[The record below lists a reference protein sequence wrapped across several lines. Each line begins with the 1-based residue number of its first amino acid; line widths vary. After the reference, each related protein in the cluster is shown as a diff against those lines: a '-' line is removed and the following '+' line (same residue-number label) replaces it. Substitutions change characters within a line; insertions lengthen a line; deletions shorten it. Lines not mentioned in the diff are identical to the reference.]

1 MYKKPILLQHLSWS
15 RIHVTSVFVCD
26 FLLDI
31 WGMTGCSWSIVP
43 QVIQFF
49 RKLRKEGGNWRGRGC
64 THPLVKRNTK
74 EILGKGIKSCSV
86 NWSCII
92 ALHIP
97 SLYIFI
103 KSKFKDFSGMTLNF
117 SRTEN
122 YWSWLRHIQ
131 LNTHLP
137 IIQNTCNSD
146 MLRRNCTRPATPHN
160 LEVWK
165 QGNKKLRGGWH

>member
-1 MYKKPILLQHLSWS
+1 MFLKYSTPGYPILQKTQKRRGRLE
-15 RIHVTSVFVCD
+15 
-26 FLLDI
+26 
-31 WGMTGCSWSIVP
+31 G
-43 QVIQFF
+43 
-49 RKLRKEGGNWRGRGC
+49 EGGAH
-64 THPLVKRNTK
+64 THWLKRNTK

-122 YWSWLRHIQ
+122 Y
-131 LNTHLP
+131 
-137 IIQNTCNSD
+137 
-146 MLRRNCTRPATPHN
+146 
-160 LEVWK
+160 
-165 QGNKKLRGGWH
+165 